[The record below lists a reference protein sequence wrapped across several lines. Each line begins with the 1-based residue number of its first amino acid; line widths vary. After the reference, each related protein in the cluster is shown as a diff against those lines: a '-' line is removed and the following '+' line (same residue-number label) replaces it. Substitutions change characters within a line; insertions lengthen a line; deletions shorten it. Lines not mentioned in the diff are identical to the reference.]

1 MGAWQAAVKAAGEYV
16 DQVVRWEQFRAAHPS
31 AEYAHDAPWWTGSLM
46 VCGTRREVRCDDL
59 RKMIDALGRLAEIGA
74 QAAGIE
80 DDCKGW
86 HVWLSD
92 GWRWYATRTG
102 SGAAGWDPTGRRGA
116 QVMTVDA
123 GDAAGLRAALAALG
137 A

>member
-1 MGAWQAAVKAAGEYV
+1 MGAWQAAVKAAGEHV
-16 DQVVRWEQFRAAHPS
+16 DQVARWEQFKAAHPDAGYTHS
-31 AEYAHDAPWWTGSLM
+31 APWWTGSLP

-59 RKMIDALGRLAEIGA
+59 RKMIDALGRLAAISAE
-74 QAAGIE
+74 AAAIE
-80 DDCKGW
+80 DDYKGW

-102 SGAAGWDPTGRRGA
+102 SDAAGWDPARRRGA
-116 QVMTVDA
+116 QAMTVNA
-123 GDAAGLRAALAALG
+123 GDATGLRAALAALG